1 MSCHALLPTHQ
12 LQFRRTGHP
21 TALESY
27 TVHDIGA
34 LVTAEG
40 TTPPFELGKHGFAFG
55 HSPTLVLDAMAMES
69 AEWRHE
75 ELFRRLE
82 RKGKAIAEQ
91 HAGCACASA
100 GRPRPFRGLYTNAHT
115 AHGPVAGSKGTG
127 RLHPLP
133 EAGRHAIRT
142 VYTDHDDTAGLSSH
156 MHTDGAADSRSLH
169 LWVPVVHAPVEQW
182 PLVVVNATQSQVRAT
197 DTDWHALR
205 FVFHHRMRLGDYVLL
220 DSSEALHSG
229 AYIEGVPAELPRAAV
244 VFDYDCISKSGVSLF
259 SRGVSYCGA
268 HPPTVVHPTRRSSS
282 PPAAP
287 LAPTRRARTRAGR
300 SRAPPAPPTR
310 SPRRESTPPP
320 PSSEST
326 RSPGWPPPPRRPRPA
341 RRRAQE
347 QKSVKI
353 HQPQIFS
360 PAACSNIPCM
370 RRAARSRT
378 LQVGS
383 SAGRSS

>member
-1 MSCHALLPTHQ
+1 MLGFLASKHVASIAWRRSGNSKLQIQKTFSSPSTLTQPTTQNPLKNQPTPHLPTFSSFKIHHFTS
-12 LQFRRTGHP
+12 QF
-21 TALESY
+21 S
-27 TVHDIGA
+27 
-34 LVTAEG
+34 
-40 TTPPFELGKHGFAFG
+40 
-55 HSPTLVLDAMAMES
+55 
-69 AEWRHE
+69 
-75 ELFRRLE
+75 FR
-82 RKGKAIAEQ
+82 
-91 HAGCACASA
+91 
-100 GRPRPFRGLYTNAHT
+100 
-115 AHGPVAGSKGTG
+115 
-127 RLHPLP
+127 
-133 EAGRHAIRT
+133 
-142 VYTDHDDTAGLSSH
+142 
-156 MHTDGAADSRSLH
+156 
-169 LWVPVVHAPVEQW
+169 
-182 PLVVVNATQSQVRAT
+182 
-197 DTDWHALR
+197 
-205 FVFHHRMRLGDYVLL
+205 
-220 DSSEALHSG
+220 
-229 AYIEGVPAELPRAAV
+229 
-244 VFDYDCISKSGVSLF
+244 
-259 SRGVSYCGA
+259 GA

-320 PSSEST
+320 PSPEST